1 MSLALMVFS
10 SRVHLPTK
18 KDGTHVINLHDK
30 QGKETYWVSLF
41 IYRNTAGYIDS
52 FGIEYIPQEV
62 LYRIK
67 DKFISHN
74 IFRIQDEDS
83 IMCGFYCIDFIEYA
97 LQEKLCYIITIHF
110 LLKQKMKILSML
122 KTNMV
127 KENFSLVFRQKN
139 RSNQNSFRRT
149 KTWFNEW
156 KAQKVWRISN
166 YFEHLVFV
174 SAVSGCVYFCICL
187 ISRCFHRYCEFCS
200 RIKNFINSC
209 RNIKLV
215 IKKKKKKHNKI
226 VLLAKPKLNSI
237 FDL

>member
-1 MSLALMVFS
+1 MVFS

-127 KENFSLVFRQKN
+127 KENFSLDFRQKN

-149 KTWFNEW
+149 KNDLMNE
-156 KAQKVWRISN
+156 KHKKCEGYQITLNILFSFPLSVVVFISA
-166 YFEHLVFV
+166 F
-174 SAVSGCVYFCICL
+174 A
-187 ISRCFHRYCEFCS
+187 
-200 RIKNFINSC
+200 
-209 RNIKLV
+209 
-215 IKKKKKKHNKI
+215 
-226 VLLAKPKLNSI
+226 
-237 FDL
+237 